1 MDQPGTLGY
10 ISGTIL
16 NTFSSLF
23 NFSEKPMFNPSA
35 GQNHC
40 LSTHLTRHF
49 EMFSSQK
56 TCTIGSYQLCEGCS
70 VCLSRESHSVYSFYT
85 FYVKCSPMF
94 QVHILGYLKVC
105 DNVQWLTPSEEKGN
119 QCLVLCSKNF
129 CK

>member
-23 NFSEKPMFNPSA
+23 NFSEKPMFNPLA

-94 QVHILGYLKVC
+94 QVHVYSNPQVSYTKSRVFLLSTSNGFIIRRSTYAR
-105 DNVQWLTPSEEKGN
+105 E
-119 QCLVLCSKNF
+119 
-129 CK
+129 